1 MASNAD
7 LIFPT
12 RDAAARWLAE
22 QVHGWP
28 LDDESRSGLVTCLA
42 DAVVSHE
49 ARRPR
54 GGLGM
59 VVGRY
64 VIRDDDLSLLDA
76 LRAAVLAAAP
86 TSFFLDAPTTASV
99 TGLLAAVVT
108 VADRLR
114 RKGAR
119 LGPIPLHVLMCLRA
133 SPRRLSA
140 AEVAHRLNAAS
151 DDRPWTVD
159 EAERELVGLQS
170 VPLGDGSVASLVS
183 RDADGRWAT
192 AGV

>member
-1 MASNAD
+1 MVSNAA
-7 LIFPT
+7 LSFPT
-12 RDAAARWLAE
+12 REAAVRWLTE
-22 QVHGWP
+22 QVHDWP
-28 LDDESRSGLVTCLA
+28 LDDGSRGGLVTCLA
-42 DAVVSHE
+42 DAIVSQE

-59 VVGRY
+59 VAGRY

-86 TSFFLDAPTTASV
+86 TSFFLEHPTTASV

-114 RKGAR
+114 RKGVR
-119 LGPIPLHVLMCLRA
+119 LGPIPFHVLMCLRA

-140 AEVAHRLNAAS
+140 AEVAHRLSAAS

-159 EAERELVGLQS
+159 AAERELIELQS
-170 VPLGDGSVASLVS
+170 VPLGDGTVASLVS
-183 RDADGRWAT
+183 RDAQGRWST